1 MSQNKLVYMADQI
14 ATFFLSKP
22 HDEAVAGFADH
33 INKFWE
39 PRMRGQLLA
48 IIAEG
53 GEGLKPLVLEAAPL
67 IRKPKAPETAS
78 PGPLA

>member
-1 MSQNKLVYMADQI
+1 MSPKKLVYMADQI

-22 HDEAVAGFADH
+22 HDEAIEGFADH
-33 INKFWE
+33 INKFWD

-53 GEGLKPLVLEAAPL
+53 GEGLKPLVLEAAPR
-67 IRKPKAPETAS
+67 IRKPKASAPAS
-78 PGPLA
+78 PATQS